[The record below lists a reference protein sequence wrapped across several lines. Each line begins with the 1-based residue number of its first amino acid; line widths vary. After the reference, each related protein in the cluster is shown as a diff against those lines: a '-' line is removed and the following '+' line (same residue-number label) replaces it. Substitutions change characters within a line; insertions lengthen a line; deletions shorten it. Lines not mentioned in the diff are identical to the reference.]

1 MKHSTMCKIRYALW
15 SIPMTLCM
23 RMKGIKTK
31 GIVYSGGRMFAYKEG
46 GSAISIG
53 RNCRFMNWQFGNL
66 IGLNH
71 KCIVATQSD
80 DAKLTIGDKCS
91 FSGVS
96 IWCHKEI
103 TIGNNVRVGA
113 NVTIMDSD
121 QHTDDPRAG
130 KDKPVRIE
138 DNVWIGGGVT
148 ILKGVTISKNSLIG
162 AGSVVVKSIPEN
174 VIAAGNPCKVIR
186 PLDEETIRKLE
197 NK

>member
-15 SIPMTLCM
+15 SIRMTLCM

-71 KCIVATQSD
+71 KCIIATQSD

-130 KDKPVRIE
+130 RDKPVKIE

-148 ILKGVTISKNSLIG
+148 ILKGVTIGKNSLIG

-186 PLDEETIRKLE
+186 PLDEESIKKLE

>member
-1 MKHSTMCKIRYALW
+1 M
-15 SIPMTLCM
+15 
-23 RMKGIKTK
+23 
-31 GIVYSGGRMFAYKEG
+31 
-46 GSAISIG
+46 
-53 RNCRFMNWQFGNL
+53 
-66 IGLNH
+66 
-71 KCIVATQSD
+71 
-80 DAKLTIGDKCS
+80 
-91 FSGVS
+91 
-96 IWCHKEI
+96 
-103 TIGNNVRVGA
+103 GA

-148 ILKGVTISKNSLIG
+148 ILKGVTIGRNSLIG

-186 PLDEETIRKLE
+186 PLDEDTIKKLE